1 MNHDWILNLGVE
13 DGHEGEEGIYKWHLF
28 FLIQQE
34 IYVRTTRSMKLL
46 NVDFT
51 RFGVTCGQVGAC
63 PSWKMQVSI

>member
-1 MNHDWILNLGVE
+1 MRGRKEFINDIF
-13 DGHEGEEGIYKWHLF
+13 F

-34 IYVRTTRSMKLL
+34 IYVRTTHSMKLL

-63 PSWKMQVSI
+63 PS